1 MKQIK
6 IIAII
11 LFSALAGSCG
21 SDYLDPAP
29 KSAIGSNGF
38 YTNPE
43 EIEAAVV
50 NMYDGLQLAVQEE
63 WALTEMRSDNSK
75 TRSSEGVWAEF
86 EDINV
91 QPTNSVSADYWAL
104 FFNVIFRTNTVL
116 DNLDAAGSS
125 AAQFEGE
132 AKFVRALSYFNLV
145 RLYGDVPLIDKV
157 ITQDDKEYLDR
168 DAKDDVYA
176 LIISDL
182 QTAIQNLDNQY
193 KGRASKAAAQ
203 ALLAK
208 VYLTLGTNYSDAQL
222 LCEAVLNPASGY
234 TLQTNYNDIFYNE
247 GNSEIIFAIEY
258 QENLANDAQTF
269 SLEFTYNGR
278 VRGLNYATDE
288 LVTALTDFGGTA
300 RTATSII
307 SEDGSGVDTTVP
319 ADIRNYRCGKFVGT
333 PVSNPLA
340 GNDWIV
346 LRLAD
351 VYLMHVEAIM
361 AGGSE
366 TSASTARNSFNE
378 IRLRAGMPIIN
389 APNPVTKLD
398 LANERRVELAFENHR
413 WFDLVRLG
421 LAETVLA
428 QFAADNAAEG
438 VSYTSTDL
446 LLPIPQREIGVSFGL
461 LTQNPGY

>member
-104 FFNVIFRTNTVL
+104 FYNVIFRTNTVL

-125 AAQFEGE
+125 AAKFEGE

-168 DAKDDVYA
+168 DAKADVYA

-300 RTATSII
+300 RTATSVI

>member
-6 IIAII
+6 IIAILI
-11 LFSALAGSCG
+11 FCFAVSSCEEN
-21 SDYLDPAP
+21 YLDPAP

-38 YTNPE
+38 YTTPA

-75 TRSSEGVWAEF
+75 TRSSE
-86 EDINV
+86 DINV

-104 FFNVIFRTNTVL
+104 FYNVIFRTNTVL
-116 DNLDAAGSS
+116 ANLDAAGTS
-125 AAQFEGE
+125 AAKFEGE

-168 DAKDDVYA
+168 DPVAAIYT

-182 QTAIQNLDNQY
+182 QTAISNLDNTY
-193 KGRASKAAAQ
+193 KGRASKGAAQ

-208 VYLTLGTNYSDAQL
+208 VYLTLGTNYSEAQL

-234 TLQTNYNDIFYNE
+234 ALQTNYNDIFYAE
-247 GNSEIIFAIEY
+247 RNSEIIFAIEY
-258 QENLANDAQTF
+258 EENLANDSQTF

-288 LVTALTDFGGTA
+288 FVTALTDFGGVA
-300 RTATSII
+300 RLATSVI

-319 ADIRNYRCGKFVGT
+319 ADIRNYRCGKFIGT
-333 PVSNPLA
+333 PASNPLA

-361 AGGSE
+361 AGGAE

-378 IRLRAGMPIIN
+378 VRLRAGVPTIL
-389 APNPVTKLD
+389 APNPVTKQE
-398 LANERRVELAFENHR
+398 LADERRVELGFENHR

-421 LAETVLA
+421 LAETVLS
-428 QFAADNAAEG
+428 QFATDNAAEG
-438 VSYTSTDL
+438 VSYSSTDL